1 MDNLTRHIE
10 YLQSLISDLNP
21 DLANYG
27 KNKAIRSNESSKIS
41 DAADQL
47 ERYLGHNKDLASLLL
62 EYHNGNEY
70 GYNETL
76 QYQYVYKDT
85 LRFITFLKEKLNQ
98 EAESSEP
105 IDEDEGYGN
114 TRFYDEGEKLDPP
127 IK

>member
-21 DLANYG
+21 NLANYG
-27 KNKAIRSNESSKIS
+27 KNKVIRSNESSKIS

-70 GYNETL
+70 GYDETL

-105 IDEDEGYGN
+105 TDENEGYGN
-114 TRFYDEGEKLDPP
+114 TRFYDEGEQLDPP
-127 IK
+127 LK